1 LARLSILA
9 EILGKDLEK
18 VAHELPE
25 IGLSLL
31 DLKRHVFGHA
41 IEEMDDTARDKLAVL
56 MDQSDIEIFSFSSTC
71 GYQNVSTTSER
82 DFRDHLTRGVDNMLE
97 TLSIVRPR
105 MVRLLAC
112 SFDDREAWDESNA
125 YLEQHAPWVYDAYDD
140 AIERIAEAGVAVT
153 IENEPNTILSNPQ
166 ETVGFFD
173 RLRTRDRVGFTWDI
187 QNMWQSGSYPTVEAY
202 QVLRPVINY
211 VHTKGGQGAHED
223 PELLTFRSPLETAT
237 WPVREILGEILEH
250 DSNSVICINT
260 SHGKVPAGAP
270 PLERADRG
278 RMEALRD
285 IAFLRD
291 TFGEIE

>member
-18 VAHELPE
+18 VSHELPE

-97 TLSIVRPR
+97 TLSIVRPT

-112 SFDDREAWDESNA
+112 SFDVREAWDESNA

-211 VHTKGGQGAHED
+211 VHTKGGQGTYEG